1 MCITLC
7 LTRHVFSLNLLVM
20 DTVSKKTQ
28 MPWCLSPKVQVT
40 STFGIVMVGIPL
52 PALNLR

>member
-7 LTRHVFSLNLLVM
+7 LTRHVFSLYLQVI

-40 STFGIVMVGIPL
+40 RTLGIVMVGIPL
-52 PALNLR
+52 HVLNIR